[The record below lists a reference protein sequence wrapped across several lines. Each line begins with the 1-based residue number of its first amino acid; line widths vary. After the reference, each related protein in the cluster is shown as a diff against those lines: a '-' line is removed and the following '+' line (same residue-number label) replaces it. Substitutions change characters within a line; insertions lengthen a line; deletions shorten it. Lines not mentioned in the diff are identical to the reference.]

1 MRANEWSKAGLIDFV
16 NQVADLHDKGFLP
29 FAVHL
34 PGGNEEQL
42 IDIFSGISESD
53 YVLSTHRNWYHAL
66 LHGIPKEVLL
76 EKIKSARSMFV
87 YDRSRNFLVSAI
99 IGGTPAIAVGIGLA
113 IKRKNSQQRVWC
125 FVGDGIEDTGHFA
138 ESVRYV
144 DGFDLPVTFVIEDDG
159 MAVEASKELRW
170 GTNRDLIW
178 PACVKR
184 YKYKKSKPHIRTG
197 NFADLETMKKT
208 KKKPEYYFPKHDP
221 VVYSSKDQA
230 ESQLSFKEAITQS
243 MTKIGEAGGIFI
255 GYSLVPGDAMGT
267 LVNVPINQKIETP
280 VAENLM
286 VGMGIGMSLEG
297 FIPVVYFERHDF
309 MLVAADAIV
318 NHLAKMKRI
327 SHGEFN
333 PKVILK
339 TVVDDGGLFYS
350 GPTHS
355 QNFTS
360 EFKSMVDFPILV
372 PNNSSEVLKMYEFAL
387 NCEGPVMIV
396 EKKSLF

>member
-1 MRANEWSKAGLIDFV
+1 
-16 NQVADLHDKGFLP
+16 
-29 FAVHL
+29 
-34 PGGNEEQL
+34 
-42 IDIFSGISESD
+42 
-53 YVLSTHRNWYHAL
+53 
-66 LHGIPKEVLL
+66 
-76 EKIKSARSMFV
+76 
-87 YDRSRNFLVSAI
+87 
-99 IGGTPAIAVGIGLA
+99 
-113 IKRKNSQQRVWC
+113 
-125 FVGDGIEDTGHFA
+125 
-138 ESVRYV
+138 
-144 DGFDLPVTFVIEDDG
+144 
-159 MAVEASKELRW
+159 
-170 GTNRDLIW
+170 
-178 PACVKR
+178 
-184 YKYKKSKPHIRTG
+184 
-197 NFADLETMKKT
+197 MKKT
-208 KKKPEYYFPKHDP
+208 KKEPEHYFPIHDP
-221 VVYSSKDQA
+221 VVYSNKYQA
-230 ESQLSFKEAITQS
+230 ESKLSFKEAITHS

-267 LVNVPINQKIETP
+267 LVNVPMNQKIETP

-286 VGMGIGMSLEG
+286 VGIGIGMSLEG
-297 FIPVVYFERHDF
+297 FITVVYFERHDF

-372 PNNSSEVLKMYEFAL
+372 PNNSSEALKMYEFAL
-387 NCEGPVMIV
+387 KCEGPVMIV

>member
-1 MRANEWSKAGLIDFV
+1 MRASQWNKARLIAFV

-42 IDIFSGISESD
+42 IDIFSGIHESD

-66 LHGIPKEVLL
+66 LHGIPEEALL

-113 IKRKNSQQRVWC
+113 LKRKNSHQRVWC

-170 GTNRDLIW
+170 GTSRDLIW
-178 PACVKR
+178 PSCVKR
-184 YKYKKSKPHIRTG
+184 YKYTKSKPHIRTG
-197 NFADLETMKKT
+197 NFADLQTMKKT
-208 KKKPEYYFPKHDP
+208 KKEPEHYFPIHDP
-221 VVYSSKDQA
+221 VVYSNKYQA
-230 ESQLSFKEAITQS
+230 ESKLSFKEAITHS

-267 LVNVPINQKIETP
+267 LVNVPMNQKIETP

-286 VGMGIGMSLEG
+286 VGIGIGMSLEG
-297 FIPVVYFERHDF
+297 FITVVYFERHDF

-372 PNNSSEVLKMYEFAL
+372 PNNSSEALKMYEFAL
-387 NCEGPVMIV
+387 KCEGPVMIV